1 VNIDVERSRYRE
13 TGCRGWGI
21 CCREYGLEWRYWGEW
36 EELGEWKKF
45 TVLLAAAYVSDV
57 LEVDL
62 VISLKEVRE

>member
-1 VNIDVERSRYRE
+1 
-13 TGCRGWGI
+13 
-21 CCREYGLEWRYWGEW
+21 LEWRYWGEW